1 MNNAYIKLK
10 GFAIAIAMGL
20 LVYLVLSGMRL
31 AERFVEAK
39 EQEVKAI
46 EYCER
51 FDLGGPNRSILID
64 KKERKS
70 YKWDDNKDRFIL
82 IGR

>member
-1 MNNAYIKLK
+1 MKDYLK
-10 GFAIAIAMGL
+10 GIAATILIGL
-20 LVYLVLSGMRL
+20 ATYAVINGVRL

-70 YKWDDNKDRFIL
+70 YKWDDNKDRFVL
-82 IGR
+82 IGG

>member
-1 MNNAYIKLK
+1 MKNYLK
-10 GFAIAIAMGL
+10 GIATTILISLAAYA
-20 LVYLVLSGMRL
+20 VISGVRL

-70 YKWDDNKDRFIL
+70 YKWDDNEDRFVL

>member
-1 MNNAYIKLK
+1 MKDYLK
-10 GFAIAIAMGL
+10 GIAATILIGL
-20 LVYLVLSGMRL
+20 AAYAVINGVRL

>member
-1 MNNAYIKLK
+1 MKNYLK
-10 GFAIAIAMGL
+10 GIATTILIGL
-20 LVYLVLSGMRL
+20 ATYAVISGVRL

-70 YKWDDNKDRFIL
+70 YKWDDNKDRFVL

>member
-1 MNNAYIKLK
+1 MKNYLK
-10 GFAIAIAMGL
+10 GIATTILIGL
-20 LVYLVLSGMRL
+20 AAYAVISGVRL

-70 YKWDDNKDRFIL
+70 YKWDDNKDRFVL